1 MYAVFIVGTAG
12 SGKSM
17 LTSALLE
24 WFSKKGED
32 VAALNL
38 DPGVLS
44 LPYEPDID
52 IRNYVSVDKLMEKY
66 GLGPNGALLLASDII
81 VDQMEQV
88 NKEVEEVN
96 PKYLIVDTPGQ
107 MELFAFR
114 VSGPLIAKEIKAD
127 GKIVL
132 YLFDAPFCLNPF
144 NYASNIF
151 LSAAVFLRFTL
162 PQLNVLSKV
171 DLLPTV
177 KVKEILGWASNP
189 GSLKSALEKYVAE
202 SGVYLLSKDVFDAV
216 ARLRLDF
223 SLIACSAKT
232 FTNFIGLHASILRIL
247 TRGEEGT

>member
-1 MYAVFIVGTAG
+1 MYAIFIVGTAG

-17 LTSALLE
+17 LTAALLE
-24 WFSKKGED
+24 WFSRKGENA
-32 VAALNL
+32 AALNL
-38 DPGVLS
+38 DPGVLN

-52 IRNYVSVDKLMEKY
+52 VRNYVSVDELMEKY
-66 GLGPNGALLLASDII
+66 RLGPNGALLLASDII
-81 VDQMEQV
+81 VDQIEQV
-88 NKEVEEVN
+88 NREIEEVN
-96 PKYLIVDTPGQ
+96 PAYLIIDTPGQ

-171 DLLPTV
+171 DLLPTE
-177 KVKEILGWASNP
+177 KVKEILEWASSP
-189 GSLKSALEKYVAE
+189 GSLKSALEKYVVE
-202 SGVYLLSKDVFDAV
+202 SNVYLLSKDIFDAV

-232 FTNFIGLHASILRIL
+232 YSNFTGLHASILRVL
-247 TRGEEGT
+247 TRGEEGV

>member
-1 MYAVFIVGTAG
+1 MYAIFIVGTAG

-17 LTSALLE
+17 LTAALLE
-24 WFSKKGED
+24 WFSRKGEN
-32 VAALNL
+32 VATLNL
-38 DPGVLS
+38 DPGVLN

-52 IRNYVSVDKLMEKY
+52 VRNYVSVDELMEKY
-66 GLGPNGALLLASDII
+66 RLGPNGALLLASDII
-81 VDQMEQV
+81 VDQIEQV
-88 NKEVEEVN
+88 NREIEEVN
-96 PKYLIVDTPGQ
+96 PAYLIIDTPGQ

-162 PQLNVLSKV
+162 PQLNVLSKA
-171 DLLPTV
+171 DLLPIE
-177 KVKEILGWASNP
+177 KVKEILEWASSP
-189 GSLKSALEKYVAE
+189 GSLKSALEKYVVE
-202 SGVYLLSKDVFDAV
+202 SNVYLLSKDIFDAV

-232 FTNFIGLHASILRIL
+232 YSNFTGLHASILRVL
-247 TRGEEGT
+247 TRGEEGV

>member
-1 MYAVFIVGTAG
+1 MYAIFIVGTAG

-17 LTSALLE
+17 LTAALLE
-24 WFSKKGED
+24 WFSRKGEN
-32 VAALNL
+32 VATLNL
-38 DPGVLS
+38 DPGVLN

-52 IRNYVSVDKLMEKY
+52 IRNYVSVDELMEKY
-66 GLGPNGALLLASDII
+66 RLGPNGALLLASDII
-81 VDQMEQV
+81 VDQIEQV
-88 NKEVEEVN
+88 NREIEEVN
-96 PKYLIVDTPGQ
+96 PAYLIIDTPGQ

-162 PQLNVLSKV
+162 PQLNVLSKA
-171 DLLPTV
+171 DLLPIE
-177 KVKEILGWASNP
+177 KVKEILEWASSP
-189 GSLKSALEKYVAE
+189 GSLKSALEKYVVE
-202 SGVYLLSKDVFDAV
+202 SNVYLLSKDIFDAV

-232 FTNFIGLHASILRIL
+232 YSNFTGLHASILRVL
-247 TRGEEGT
+247 TRGEEGV

>member
-1 MYAVFIVGTAG
+1 MYAIFIVGTAG

-17 LTSALLE
+17 LTAALLE
-24 WFSKKGED
+24 WFSRKGENA
-32 VAALNL
+32 AALNL
-38 DPGVLS
+38 DPGVLN

-52 IRNYVSVDKLMEKY
+52 VRNYVSVDELMEKY
-66 GLGPNGALLLASDII
+66 RLGPNGALLLASDII
-81 VDQMEQV
+81 VDQIEQV
-88 NKEVEEVN
+88 NREIEEVN
-96 PKYLIVDTPGQ
+96 PAYLIIDTPGQ

-171 DLLPTV
+171 DLLPTE
-177 KVKEILGWASNP
+177 KVKEILEWASSP
-189 GSLKSALEKYVAE
+189 GSLKSALEKYVVE
-202 SGVYLLSKDVFDAV
+202 SNVYLLSKDIFDAV

-232 FTNFIGLHASILRIL
+232 YSNFTGLHALNLRAL
-247 TRGEEGT
+247 NRGEVGV

>member
-1 MYAVFIVGTAG
+1 MYAIFIVGTAG

-17 LTSALLE
+17 LTAALLE
-24 WFSKKGED
+24 WFSRKGEN
-32 VAALNL
+32 VATLNL
-38 DPGVLS
+38 DPGVLN

-52 IRNYVSVDKLMEKY
+52 VRNYVSVDELMEKY
-66 GLGPNGALLLASDII
+66 RLGPNGALLLASDII
-81 VDQMEQV
+81 VDQIEQV
-88 NKEVEEVN
+88 NREIEEVN
-96 PKYLIVDTPGQ
+96 PAYLIIDTPGQ

-162 PQLNVLSKV
+162 PQLNVLSKA
-171 DLLPTV
+171 DLLPTE
-177 KVKEILGWASNP
+177 KVKEILEWASSP
-189 GSLKSALEKYVAE
+189 GSLKSALEKYVVE
-202 SGVYLLSKDVFDAV
+202 SNVYLLSKDIFDAV

-232 FTNFIGLHASILRIL
+232 CSNFTGLHASILRVL
-247 TRGEEGT
+247 TRGEEGV